1 MMNFLEIY
9 DKVKALEASSEK
21 EKLAMPSSCYFL
33 NKDEVLSYPRKL
45 GDGRHPY
52 QIDGLTLWAYSGGS
66 ISIEESQFNLFLP
79 SYEGYEANIAFFFG
93 EKTDE
98 GYFPISITGIGKQP
112 FERGVKRFSVYTL
125 GGAYYFAENDSIIS
139 AVNAFVDTKKR
150 ICFTVYIKNKSDK
163 AVSTYAAA
171 YFEPH
176 MLHNGAKG
184 FENKWY
190 RSCRKTDYGYLV
202 KMQEMFSRDSRA
214 EHNLAVRVFGNEGAS
229 TTTSRTAFTGSTSY
243 ALNCSESLQRGKFED
258 ERAYTEFTNTS
269 IVGEIKEVT
278 LGAGEEQ
285 KIYYVMACSD
295 DLADVEGRVTEIK
308 DVENTL
314 DAEVKAS
321 VASRSSAENLK
332 LEFEGLSGE
341 LSGKDDVVNCFM
353 SSVVRQTDFCSR
365 SKNYAGAFIGIR
377 DIMQQIEA
385 AVYWDAPLVRRRI
398 VETLNYIGD
407 DGRAPRQY
415 SYQPSEGVA
424 PLMDLRAFIDQGVW
438 IISTVYTYL
447 SFTGDFSVLDEVCGY
462 YNFDG
467 TSPMAMSARPN
478 FSDRRDSVLT
488 HLVAILEFLISNLD
502 DETGCLHALYGDWND
517 ALDGLGKTKKPG
529 QSFGTGVSVMASL
542 QLYKNINEMLEIIAK
557 TGKFTEKAEGY
568 KKEMARIEEGL
579 LKYAIVSNGNERK
592 ILHGWGDDRSWLVG
606 SYNDHDGKSRDGLT
620 AAAFWILSGMYKKH
634 GEYVGDILKAY
645 DRLDAKYGIN
655 TFMPPFD
662 IKDDKVGRIKLL
674 PAGTAEN
681 GATYNHSTCFG
692 IWSLLNVDEGELAWK
707 YLYRMLPFNHEFIT
721 TTPYVMPNSFLYN
734 KERLMDGESMS
745 DWFTGAGCV
754 LLKLMVDGLFGI
766 KPTLDS
772 ITVSPVSYMPFK
784 SASITLKYLGKN
796 LTVKYEKRDTGARS
810 FLVNGKL
817 YTANDG
823 VLNLTASRGKEDIE
837 ITVID

>member
-1 MMNFLEIY
+1 MNFLEIY
-9 DKVKALEASSEK
+9 NKVKAFERSEDK
-21 EKLAMPSSCYFL
+21 KRLAMPSNCYFL
-33 NKDEVLSYPRKL
+33 NKDEVLCYPKKI

-52 QIDGLTLWAYSGGS
+52 QTDGLTLWAYSGGS

-93 EKTDE
+93 EKVDD

-112 FERGVKRFSVYTL
+112 FERGIKRFSVYTL
-125 GGAYYFAENDSIIS
+125 GGAYYFAENDSVIS
-139 AVNAFVDTKKR
+139 ALNAFVDTKKR
-150 ICFTVYIKNKSDK
+150 ICLTVYIKNKSDK
-163 AVSTYAAA
+163 TVETYTAA
-171 YFEPH
+171 YLEPH
-176 MLHNGAKG
+176 MLHNGSKG

-202 KMQEMFSRDSRA
+202 KMQEMFSRDDRA
-214 EHNLAVRVFGNEGAS
+214 EHNLAVRVFGNGGAS

-269 IVGEIKEVT
+269 IVGEIKEIT
-278 LGAGEEQ
+278 LAPGAEDTV
-285 KIYYVMACSD
+285 YYVMACSD
-295 DLADVEGRVTEIK
+295 DLADAEGRVKEIN
-308 DVENTL
+308 DVKGEL
-314 DAEVKAS
+314 EAEVIAS
-321 VASRSSAENLK
+321 ALSRSATENLRV
-332 LEFEGLSGE
+332 EFEGLTGE
-341 LSGKDDVVNCFM
+341 LSGRDEVVNCFM

-415 SYQPSEGVA
+415 SYQPREGVA

-447 SFTGDFSVLDEVCGY
+447 SFTGDLSILDEVCGY
-462 YNFDG
+462 YNFDR
-467 TSPMAMSARPN
+467 TSPMAMSARPD

-488 HLVAILEFLISNLD
+488 HLITILEFLISNLD

-517 ALDGLGKTKKPG
+517 ALDGLGKTNKAG

-542 QLYKNINEMLEIIAK
+542 QLYKNINEMVEIIEK
-557 TGKFTEKAEGY
+557 TGKFTDRISTY
-568 KKEMARIEEGL
+568 VKERERIEAGL

-606 SYNDHDGKSRDGLT
+606 SYNDHDGKSRDSLT
-620 AAAFWILSGMYKKH
+620 APSFWILSGMYKKH
-634 GEYVGDILKAY
+634 GEYVADIIKAY
-645 DRLDAKYGIN
+645 ERLDAKYGIN
-655 TFMPPFD
+655 TFMPAFD

-674 PAGTAEN
+674 PEGTAEN

-692 IWSLLNVDEGELAWK
+692 IWSLFNVDEGERAWK
-707 YLYRMLPFNHEFIT
+707 YLYKMLPFNHELIS

-754 LLKLMVDGLFGI
+754 LLKLIVDGLFGI

-784 SASITLKYLGKN
+784 NASITLKYLGKN
-796 LTVKYEKRDTGARS
+796 LTVKYEKRNTGARS
-810 FLVNGKL
+810 YLVNGKPSV
-817 YTANDG
+817 AVDG
-823 VLNLTASRGKEDIE
+823 VLDLNSERGKEDIE

>member
-1 MMNFLEIY
+1 MNFLEIY
-9 DKVKALEASSEK
+9 NKVKALEVSGDK
-21 EKLAMPSSCYFL
+21 EKLAMPSACYFL
-33 NKDEVLSYPRKL
+33 NKDEVLCYPKKL

-66 ISIEESQFNLFLP
+66 ICVEESQFNLFLP

-93 EKTDE
+93 EKMED

-112 FERGVKRFSVYTL
+112 FERGINRFSVYTL

-150 ICFTVYIKNKSDK
+150 VCFTVYLKNKSK
-163 AVSTYAAA
+163 NNVETYASA

-176 MLHNGAKG
+176 MLHNSAKG

-202 KMQEMFSRDSRA
+202 KMQELFSRDNRA

-229 TTTSRTAFTGSTSY
+229 TTTSRTGFTGSTSY
-243 ALNCSESLQRGKFED
+243 ALNCSEALQSGKMVD

-269 IVGEIKEVT
+269 IIGEIKEVT
-278 LGAGEEQ
+278 LAPDEECV
-285 KIYYVMACSD
+285 IYYVMACSD
-295 DLADVEGRVTEIK
+295 DLADAEGRVTEIG
-308 DVENTL
+308 DVKTTL
-314 DAEVKAS
+314 EAEVVAS
-321 VASRSSAENLK
+321 VASRATTENLK
-332 LEFEGLSGE
+332 LEFEGLFGE
-341 LSGKDDVVNCFM
+341 LYGKDEVVNCFM

-365 SKNYAGAFIGIR
+365 SKNYAGSFIGIR

-415 SYQPSEGVA
+415 SYKPSDDIA

-447 SFTGDFSVLDEVCGY
+447 SFTGDFSVLDEICGY

-467 TSPMAMSARPN
+467 TSPMSSSSRPN
-478 FSDRRDSVLT
+478 FSNRRDSVLT
-488 HLVAILEFLISNLD
+488 HLVTILDFLISNLD

-517 ALDGLGKTKKPG
+517 ALDGLGKTNKVG
-529 QSFGTGVSVMASL
+529 QCFGTGVSVMASL
-542 QLYKNINEMLEIIAK
+542 QLYKNINEMVEIINR
-557 TGKFTEKAEGY
+557 TGKLTEKVEGY
-568 KKEMARIEEGL
+568 LKERDRLEAGL
-579 LKYAIVSNGNERK
+579 LKYAIVSDGNERK

-620 AAAFWILSGMYKKH
+620 APAFWILSGMYKKH

-645 DRLDAKYGIN
+645 ERLDAKYGIN

-662 IKDDKVGRIKLL
+662 INDDKIGRIKLL

-707 YLYRMLPFNHEFIT
+707 YLYRMLPFNHKFVT
-721 TTPYVMPNSFLYN
+721 TTPYVMPNSFLKN
-734 KERLMDGESMS
+734 DEKGIDGESMS

-772 ITVSPVSYMPFK
+772 ITISPVSYMPFK
-784 SASITLKYLGKN
+784 SASITLKYMGNN

-810 FLVNGKL
+810 FLVNGEKHN
-817 YTANDG
+817 ADNAS
-823 VLNLTASRGKEDIE
+823 LNLTDIARNEDIT